1 MKNVKKMYLMVCVV
15 IIMAL
20 IPATCLADVEMTMRQ
35 TDYYLKIGDSQFVIN
50 ENNANIVKR
59 QTSGAGYVVDMSID
73 LGFDEDGNM
82 VPIPK
87 SNGIMT
93 LGSINEGETMV
104 SGAFRWNGTIS
115 YDIKTFEG
123 IKTYKP
129 ISYSFKVTELDSQFK
144 LTSMSLHGG
153 ADGAAFDSNG
163 NRVGIHSTGDRP
175 YSISNAVSGQSY
187 SKSYGTSYY
196 YAQNTGNIKAYGTFK
211 YKRKLAT
218 GDFSSEYTSSS
229 FSIELV

>member
-1 MKNVKKMYLMVCVV
+1 MKNIRKMYLMVCVV

-20 IPATCLADVEMTMRQ
+20 IPATCLADVEMATRP

-87 SNGIMT
+87 SNGMRTSGNISENGT
-93 LGSINEGETMV
+93 LV
-104 SGAFRWNGTIS
+104 SSAFRWNGTIS
-115 YDIKTFEG
+115 YDTKTFNG

-129 ISYSFKVTELDSQFK
+129 TTYSFKVTELDSQFK

-153 ADGAAFDSNG
+153 ADGPVFDSNG
-163 NRVGIHSTGDRP
+163 NRAGIHSTGDRS
-175 YSISNAVSGQSY
+175 YSISSAVSGKSY

-196 YAQNTGNIKAYGTFK
+196 YSQDGGNITAYGTFK

-218 GDFSSEYTSSS
+218 GDFSSESTSSE
-229 FSIELV
+229 FSIELI